1 MILVNK
7 QEIPVYFLHQSS
19 LRVNNKMLSYQASVE
34 FDFIKESS
42 DSNLSEATEVI
53 VEYDPESVA
62 LLESNTF
69 DSEP

>member
-1 MILVNK
+1 
-7 QEIPVYFLHQSS
+7 
-19 LRVNNKMLSYQASVE
+19 MLSYQASVE

-62 LLESNTF
+62 LLESNAKR
-69 DSEP
+69 SERLSR